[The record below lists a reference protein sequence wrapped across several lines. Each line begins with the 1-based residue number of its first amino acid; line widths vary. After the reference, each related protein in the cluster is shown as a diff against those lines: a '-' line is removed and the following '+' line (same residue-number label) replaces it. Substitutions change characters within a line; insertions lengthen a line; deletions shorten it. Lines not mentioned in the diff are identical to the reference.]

1 MLQWCW
7 EYLRSW
13 VCPLTP
19 LVGHLNFC
27 ALETTTVPF
36 FVSLDLLASV
46 CVLSVLLLPAYCF
59 TNRTGPLLHNTPSWP
74 CSGVSVTAT
83 LLLLRLRAV
92 VPQTNASLEVQQRIF
107 HLKWYNRKKKNKSF
121 CFYDRKI
128 IPTYQFFLT
137 FPSSYTEPYYI
148 WIDLTKIKYFY
159 FYWINHSSFSMTV
172 FMSQCRHCWRKS
184 LDLLMWSLMKWS

>member
-7 EYLRSW
+7 EYLSSW

-59 TNRTGPLLHNTPSWP
+59 TNRTGPLLHSTPSWP
-74 CSGVSVTAT
+74 CSGVSVIAT
-83 LLLLRLRAV
+83 LLLLSLRAV
-92 VPQTNASLEVQQRIF
+92 VSQTNASLEVQQRIL
-107 HLKWYNRKKKNKSF
+107 HLKWYNRKKKTRAFVFITEKSF
-121 CFYDRKI
+121 
-128 IPTYQFFLT
+128 QLSNFFLT
-137 FPSSYTEPYYI
+137 FPISYTEPYHI
-148 WIDLTKIKYFY
+148 WIDLTQMKYF
-159 FYWINHSSFSMTV
+159 SSFSMTV

-184 LDLLMWSLMKWS
+184 LDFLMWSLMKWR